1 MSSREELES
10 RIREQR
16 VAEANKK
23 GLMGQGG
30 KVASVLKTL
39 GSPIVG
45 QVEDVAYLDL
55 EGRDEGPTGSPLKDI
70 PVMDLDGSERPT
82 GREWGEASDS
92 IPFSTRAIGMQFDG
106 LSRSM
111 HLEIISKEDSSEIS
125 VYHRGSLVY
134 RESQGEL
141 ECYVPL
147 PEWEGWVESLYKVA
161 KRTHRESKEAEFK
174 ERMKSAEE
182 AKRTWLQRIA
192 SRWGVT

>member
-16 VAEANKK
+16 VGEANKK
-23 GLMGQGG
+23 GLMGQAG
-30 KVASVLKTL
+30 KVASVLKML

-55 EGRDEGPTGSPLKDI
+55 DGRDDGPSGSPLKDI

-82 GREWGEASDS
+82 GREWGEAAEA
-92 IPFSTRAIGMQFDG
+92 IPFLTRTIGMHFDG

-134 RESQGEL
+134 REVQGEL

-147 PEWEGWVESLYKVA
+147 AEWEGWLESLYKVA
-161 KRTHRESKEAEFK
+161 KREQRESKEAEFK
-174 ERMKSAEE
+174 ERIKSAEE
-182 AKRTWLQRIA
+182 AKETWVRRIA
-192 SRWGVT
+192 SRWGIT